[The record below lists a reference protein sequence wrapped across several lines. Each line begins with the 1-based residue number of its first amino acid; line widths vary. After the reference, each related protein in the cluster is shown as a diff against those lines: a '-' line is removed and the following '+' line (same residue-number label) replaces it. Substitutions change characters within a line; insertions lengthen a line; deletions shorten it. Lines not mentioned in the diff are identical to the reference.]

1 MSGKIK
7 MADLPQEI
15 QRIIEP
21 NERKRREQTSIEVIR
36 KEAIKAL
43 ASINTLETKDRER
56 ALNLALKMNK
66 IWKEKENET
75 KIHKRKIGGLCRI
88 ETRQMQWPKTPYEAQ
103 GRNKI
108 GGLFSHL

>member
-66 IWKEKENET
+66 I
-75 KIHKRKIGGLCRI
+75 
-88 ETRQMQWPKTPYEAQ
+88 
-103 GRNKI
+103 
-108 GGLFSHL
+108 

>member
-7 MADLPQEI
+7 MADLPPEI
-15 QRIIEP
+15 QNILEP
-21 NERKRREQTSIEVIR
+21 SQRKKREQTSIEVIR

-66 IWKEKENET
+66 V
-75 KIHKRKIGGLCRI
+75 
-88 ETRQMQWPKTPYEAQ
+88 
-103 GRNKI
+103 
-108 GGLFSHL
+108 

>member
-7 MADLPQEI
+7 MADLPPEI
-15 QRIIEP
+15 QNIIEP
-21 NERKRREQTSIEVIR
+21 SQRKKRAQPSIEVIR

-66 IWKEKENET
+66 V
-75 KIHKRKIGGLCRI
+75 
-88 ETRQMQWPKTPYEAQ
+88 
-103 GRNKI
+103 
-108 GGLFSHL
+108 